1 MASLVLT
8 VVGPDRPGLVR
19 ALSEAVA
26 AAGGSWLES
35 RMARLAGQFAG
46 IVLVEA
52 PESLIQDLRALETQG
67 LRMTIQAGVAAAAV
81 AATPRIALEVV
92 GNDRPGI
99 VRDISQVLAN
109 CGVNIEELTTD
120 VVSGSFSGEALFRIT
135 ALLRAPEQSAVDAVR
150 DGLEALGNELMV
162 DIHVVSPG
170 EAGGGDRRPGRSAT
184 GAPA

>member
-1 MASLVLT
+1 MASLILT

-52 PESLIQDLRALETQG
+52 PERLTEDLRALESQG
-67 LRMTIQAGVAAAAV
+67 LRITVQAGVASSVPAAA
-81 AATPRIALEVV
+81 PRLALEVV

-99 VRDISQVLAN
+99 VRDISQVLAG
-109 CGVNIEELTTD
+109 CGVNIEELTTG
-120 VVSGSFSGEALFRIT
+120 VVSGSFSGEALFRVT
-135 ALLRAPEQSAVDAVR
+135 ALVRAPDDAAVAAVR
-150 DGLEALGNELMV
+150 TGLEALGNELMV
-162 DIHVVSPG
+162 DIQGVG
-170 EAGGGDRRPGRSAT
+170 QG
-184 GAPA
+184 